1 MKVIMGADF
10 GGYDLKEAV
19 KTDLIRNGYDVTD
32 VSPDGPITYQDAAK
46 MVAKGVQSGEYNRGI
61 AICGTGMGVSIICNK
76 FRGVYA
82 ALCDAVYPA
91 VRSVTINNTNVL
103 CMGGFLTGAY
113 LGCKIANAWLE
124 AEHLQGLDP
133 AEKEKCGKESLEIP
147 EAEKEA
153 YGDILGGN
161 DE

>member
-19 KTDLIRNGYDVTD
+19 KKDLISKGYEVTD

-46 MVAKGVQSGEYNRGI
+46 MVAKGVQSKEYERGI
-61 AICGTGMGVSIICNK
+61 AICGTGMGVSIIANK

-82 ALCDAVYPA
+82 ALCEGVYTA
-91 VRSVTINNTNVL
+91 VRSKTINNTNVL
-103 CMGGFLTGAY
+103 CLGGFITGPY

-133 AEKEKCGKESLEIP
+133 AEKEKCGKESLAIP
-147 EAEKEA
+147 EAEEEA
-153 YGDILGGN
+153 YGQK
-161 DE
+161 